1 MDESTT
7 GWCARCDQ
15 QVEVERKY
23 SPQTR
28 RRVRLYLFMPLI
40 LVPMFPFI
48 AWDYVIALPIFMLYM
63 LGIGPVLLIVREPG
77 VCSECGALVGKEAP
91 RALR

>member
-1 MDESTT
+1 MDASTT
-7 GWCARCDQ
+7 GWCARCDRH
-15 QVEVERKY
+15 VEVERKH
-23 SPQTR
+23 SHATR
-28 RRVRLYLFMPLI
+28 RRVRLYLFMPII

-77 VCSECGALVGKEAP
+77 VCCECGALVAKEAP
-91 RALR
+91 RALP